1 MGMVMYGH
9 PYIYKLNSAD
19 KETQFFLFFFK
30 VTVKATI
37 LGIRMCSTGLLLW
50 RNQKGSTLYPM
61 TLYKRGSAADIFL

>member
-1 MGMVMYGH
+1 MGMIMYGH

-19 KETQFFLFFFK
+19 KEHSFSKKKK

-50 RNQKGSTLYPM
+50 RNQKGSTRYPM
-61 TLYKRGSAADIFL
+61 ILYKRDSAANIFL

>member
-1 MGMVMYGH
+1 MGMIMYGH

-50 RNQKGSTLYPM
+50 RNQKDSTRYP
-61 TLYKRGSAADIFL
+61 TILYKRDSAADIFL